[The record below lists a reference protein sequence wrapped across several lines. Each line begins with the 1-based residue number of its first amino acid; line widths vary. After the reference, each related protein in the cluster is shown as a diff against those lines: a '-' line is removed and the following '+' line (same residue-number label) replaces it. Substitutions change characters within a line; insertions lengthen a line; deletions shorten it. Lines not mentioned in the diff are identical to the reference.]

1 MAANGSV
8 LVNQALEAFKT
19 RDRDRAAQ
27 LLGQVVAL
35 GPPLGASWGPVS
47 RLANAIG
54 EVTIAVTAAERHAA
68 VDPADPTPRLN
79 LGQMLAHNGRHLQA
93 RAVGEALVRDQ
104 PANPAAWH
112 FLGTCRA
119 QLGDNKGAIRDLR
132 HAIALPRSGAGAAW
146 AWLAI
151 AGAKTFSK
159 GDPDIPAMQ
168 ALLRTLGSTPH
179 EREARS
185 ALQYALG
192 KAWDEVGDIDAAF
205 AAYADGAAIVEA
217 GRKIDPEETDAFVDD
232 VIARFDTAMLGRL
245 PRGRTPGTRP
255 IFVLGLPR
263 SGTTLVEQ
271 ILVSHDDVLDGA
283 ELNLFRTAA
292 MPIRSFSP
300 EAIEAWAAAH
310 PTGFDRIGE
319 AYLHLLD
326 ERFGPGGRVVD
337 KTLNH
342 SRYLGLI
349 HAVLPEARFIWLRRE
364 PAGIAWSC
372 FRTRFARGVDWSW
385 SLAGIGRYFRG
396 EDRLHAHWTRVMGEA
411 ILTVPYEALV
421 TDPDAW
427 IPRIV
432 AHAGLPWQA
441 GLKDFHKTERAV
453 STASFAQVRR
463 PMYTSST
470 EAWRRYE
477 AHLKPFFDAYRGDR
491 TGTEPV

>member
-1 MAANGSV
+1 MSGSV
-8 LVNQALEAFKT
+8 VVNQALEAFKA
-19 RDRDRAAQ
+19 RDRDRAAG
-27 LLGQVVAL
+27 LLAQVVAMS
-35 GPPLGASWGPVS
+35 PPIGASWGPVS
-47 RLANAIG
+47 RLANAMG
-54 EVTIAVTAAERHAA
+54 EVSTAVAAAERHAA
-68 VDPADPTPRLN
+68 LDPADSTPRLN
-79 LGQMLAHNGRHLQA
+79 LGQMLAHNGRHHQA
-93 RAVGEALVRDQ
+93 QTVGEALVRDQ
-104 PANPAAWH
+104 PQNPAAWH

-151 AGAKTFSK
+151 AGAKTFEA
-159 GDPDIPAMQ
+159 GDPDIVAMQ
-168 ALLRTLGSTPH
+168 ALLKSFGSTPH
-179 EREARS
+179 EMDARS

-192 KAWDEVGDIDAAF
+192 KAFDDTGEVDRAF
-205 AAYADGAAIVEA
+205 AAYADGAAIVDA
-217 GRKIDPEETDAFVDD
+217 SRKVDPEETDAFVDD
-232 VIARFDTAMLGRL
+232 VIANFDEGMLTRL
-245 PRGRTPGTRP
+245 PRSTVETTRP

-271 ILVSHDDVLDGA
+271 ILVSHSDVLDGA

-292 MPIRSFSP
+292 MPIKSFAP
-300 EAIEAWAAAH
+300 DAIETYAKAD
-310 PTGFDRIGE
+310 PKGFDRIGR

-326 ERFGPGGRVVD
+326 ERFGPEGRVVD

-349 HAVLPEARFIWLRRE
+349 HAVLPNARFIWLRRE

-396 EDRLHAHWTRVMGEA
+396 EDRLHAHWSRVMGDA
-411 ILTVPYEALV
+411 ILTVPYDELV
-421 TDPDAW
+421 TDPDLW

-432 AHAGLPWQA
+432 EHAGLPWQE

-463 PMYTSST
+463 PMYTSSK

-477 AHLKPFFDAYRGDR
+477 THLKPFFDAYRG
-491 TGTEPV
+491 GQA

>member
-1 MAANGSV
+1 MSGSV
-8 LVNQALEAFKT
+8 LVNQALEAFKA
-19 RDRDRAAQ
+19 RDRDRTAG

-35 GPPLGASWGPVS
+35 SPPLGASWGPVS
-47 RLANAIG
+47 RLANATG
-54 EVTIAVTAAERHAA
+54 EVSIAVAAAERHAA

-79 LGQMLAHNGRHLQA
+79 LGQMLAHNGRHHQA
-93 RAVGEALVRDQ
+93 QTVGEALVRDQ
-104 PANPAAWH
+104 PKNPAAWH

-119 QLGDNKGAIRDLR
+119 QLGDNEGAIRDLR

-151 AGAKTFSK
+151 AGARTFK
-159 GDPDIPAMQ
+159 AGDRDIAAMR
-168 ALLRTLGSTPH
+168 ALLKSLGTTPH
-179 EREARS
+179 DMEARS

-192 KAWDEVGDIDAAF
+192 KAWDDVGEVDKAF
-205 AAYADGAAIVEA
+205 AAYAEGAAVVDA
-217 GRKIDPEETDAFVDD
+217 GRKVDPEETDTFVDD
-232 VIARFDTAMLGRL
+232 VIAGFDADMLARL
-245 PRGRTPGTRP
+245 PKSKVTSRRS

-271 ILVSHDDVLDGA
+271 ILVSHAEVLDGA
-283 ELNLFRTAA
+283 ELNLFRAAA
-292 MPIRSFSP
+292 MPIRSFAP
-300 EAIEAWAAAH
+300 DVIEAFAKGD
-310 PTGFDRIGE
+310 PTGFDRIGR

-326 ERFGPGGRVVD
+326 ERFGPEGRVVD

-349 HAVLPEARFIWLRRE
+349 HAVLPNARFIWLRRE

-396 EDRLHAHWTRVMGEA
+396 EDRLHAHWNRVMGEA
-411 ILTVPYEALV
+411 ILTVRYEDLV
-421 TDPDAW
+421 TDPDTW

-432 AHAGLPWQA
+432 EHAGLPWQD

-463 PMYTSST
+463 PMYTSSK

-477 AHLKPFFDAYRGDR
+477 THLKPFFDAYRG
-491 TGTEPV
+491 G

>member
-1 MAANGSV
+1 MSGSA
-8 LVNQALEAFKT
+8 LVNQALEAFKA
-19 RDRDRAAQ
+19 RDRDRTAA
-27 LLGQVVAL
+27 LLGQVL
-35 GPPLGASWGPVS
+35 SLCPPLGASWGPVS

-54 EVTIAVTAAERHAA
+54 EVSIAVSAAEHHAA
-68 VDPADPTPRLN
+68 LDAADPTPRLN
-79 LGQMLAHNGRHLQA
+79 LGQMLAHNGRHHQA
-93 RAVGEALVRDQ
+93 QAVGEALVRDQ
-104 PANPAAWH
+104 PENPAAWH

-119 QLGDNKGAIRDLR
+119 QLGDNAGAIRDLR

-151 AGAKTFSK
+151 AGAKTFK
-159 GDPDIPAMQ
+159 AADPDITAMQ
-168 ALLRTLGSTPH
+168 RLLKTLGVTPH
-179 EREARS
+179 EIEARS

-192 KAWDEVGDIDAAF
+192 KAWDDVGEIDAAF
-205 AAYADGAAIVEA
+205 AAYADGAAAVDA
-217 GRKIDPEETDAFVDD
+217 GRKVDHEETDAFVDD
-232 VIARFDTAMLGRL
+232 VIARFDADMLSRL
-245 PRGRTPGTRP
+245 PRGNTVSARP

-271 ILVSHDDVLDGA
+271 ILVSHAEVLDGA

-292 MPIRSFSP
+292 MPIRSFAP
-300 EAIEAWAAAH
+300 DAIEAFARAD
-310 PTGFDRIGE
+310 PTGFDHIGR

-326 ERFGPGGRVVD
+326 ERFGPEGRVVD

-349 HAVLPEARFIWLRRE
+349 HAVLPDARFIWLRRE

-396 EDRLHAHWTRVMGEA
+396 EDRLHAHWTRVMGDA
-411 ILTVPYEALV
+411 ILTVQYEDLV
-421 TDPDAW
+421 TDPDTW

-432 AHAGLPWQA
+432 SHAGLPWQE

-463 PMYTSST
+463 PMYTSSK

-477 AHLKPFFDAYRGDR
+477 SHLKPFFDAYRG
-491 TGTEPV
+491 G